1 MRAAWYAAASQVGV
15 RDVADPEV
23 VDPTDVVVRILF
35 AGICGSDLWPY
46 RGIVPHGD
54 RGTGHEFIGVVAE
67 AGADVRRFRPGQ
79 PVIAPFLFS
88 DGECE
93 LCREG
98 LQPLCAHAGIWG
110 KDWAGAQAQAI
121 RRPFADAVLVPL
133 PRQEA
138 EIDTDLARRL
148 IPLCDV
154 FATGT
159 HGVVLAGVTEGDVV
173 VVVVV
178 VGDGAVG
185 ISAAMAALRRG
196 AAEVLVVGEHPGR
209 LAVAERAGAR
219 TLRVSRGEPAVES
232 VRTALGGRLADRVV
246 ECVGMQDA
254 FSTALD
260 VVRPAGSVGF
270 VGVPH
275 AVDAIPPMRIFG
287 RQLRLAGGVAPARH
301 YLESLLAEVGAGQL
315 DPSPLVDSVFSLE
328 EVSEGYKAMDTNSA
342 LKVILDAR
350 HG

>member
-1 MRAAWYAAASQVGV
+1 MRAACYTAPSQVGV
-15 RDVADPEV
+15 RDVGDPEI

-54 RGTGHEFIGVVAE
+54 RGTGREFIGVIEGIGAE
-67 AGADVRRFRPGQ
+67 VRSLRPGQ
-79 PVIAPFLFS
+79 P
-88 DGECE
+88 GT
-93 LCREG
+93 
-98 LQPLCAHAGIWG
+98 
-110 KDWAGAQAQAI
+110 DWAGAQAQAI
-121 RRPFADAVLVPL
+121 RVPFADAVLVPL
-133 PRQEA
+133 SWQEA

-159 HGVVLAGVTEGDVV
+159 HGAVLADVTEGDVVV

-196 AAEVLVVGEHPGR
+196 AAEVLVVGENPGR
-209 LAVAERAGAR
+209 LTVAERAGAR
-219 TLRVSRGEPAVES
+219 ALRVSREEPAVES
-232 VRTALGGRLADRVV
+232 VRSALGGRLADRVV
-246 ECVGMQDA
+246 ECVGMQSA

-260 VVRPAGSVGF
+260 VVRPARSVGF
-270 VGVPH
+270 VGVSHGVEP
-275 AVDAIPPMRIFG
+275 IPPLRVFG
-287 RQLRLAGGVAPARH
+287 RQLRLAGGVAPARY
-301 YLESLLAEVGAGQL
+301 YLEGFLAEVSAGQL
-315 DPSPLVDSVFSLE
+315 DPSPLIDSVFSLE
-328 EVSEGYKAMDTNSA
+328 EVSEGYQAMGASSA
-342 LKVILDAR
+342 LKVILDTR

>member
-1 MRAAWYAAASQVGV
+1 MRAAAHTGPSQVGV

-23 VDPTDVVVRILF
+23 VNPTDVVVRIVF

-46 RGIVPHGD
+46 RGVVPHSDWGS
-54 RGTGHEFIGVVAE
+54 GHEFIGVVADV
-67 AGADVRRFRPGQ
+67 GAEVRRVRPGQ

-93 LCREG
+93 LCRDG

-121 RRPFADAVLVPL
+121 RVPFADAVLVPV
-133 PRQEA
+133 PWPES

-159 HGVVLAGVTEGDVV
+159 HGAVLAGVAEGD
-173 VVVVV
+173 VVVV

-185 ISAAMAALRRG
+185 ISAAMASLRRG
-196 AAEVLVVGEHPGR
+196 AAQVLVVGENPKR

-219 TLRVSRGEPAVES
+219 TLRVRRGASAVES
-232 VRTALGGRLADRVV
+232 VRAALGGRLADRVV

-275 AVDAIPPMRIFG
+275 AVDPIPPTRIFDK
-287 RQLRLAGGVAPARH
+287 QIRLAGGVAPARH
-301 YLESLLAEVGAGQL
+301 YLEGLLAEVSEGRL
-315 DPSPLVDSVFSLE
+315 DPSLLVDSVFSLE
-328 EVSEGYKAMDTNSA
+328 EVAEGYKAMDTSSA
-342 LKVILDAR
+342 LKVILDVR

>member
-1 MRAAWYAAASQVGV
+1 MRAAWYTAASTVGV

-54 RGTGHEFIGVVAE
+54 RGTGHEFIGVVADT
-67 AGADVRRFRPGQ
+67 GAEVRRFRPGQ

-88 DGECE
+88 DGDCE
-93 LCREG
+93 LCRDG

-121 RRPFADAVLVPL
+121 RVPFADAVLVPL
-133 PRQEA
+133 PWQEA
-138 EIDTDLARRL
+138 EIDADLARRL

-159 HGVVLAGVTEGDVV
+159 HGAVLAGVTEGD
-173 VVVVV
+173 VVVV

-185 ISAAMAALRRG
+185 ISAAIAALRRG
-196 AAEVLVVGEHPGR
+196 AAEVLVVGENTGR
-209 LAVAERAGAR
+209 LATAERAGAR
-219 TLRVSRGEPAVES
+219 TLRVSRDEPAVEC

-275 AVDAIPPMRIFG
+275 AVDPIPPMRVFG

-301 YLESLLAEVGAGQL
+301 YLEGLLAEVSAGLL

-328 EVSEGYKAMDTNSA
+328 EVSEGYKAMDAGSA

>member
-1 MRAAWYAAASQVGV
+1 MRAAWYTAASQVGA
-15 RDVADPEV
+15 RDVPDPEV

-54 RGTGHEFIGVVAE
+54 RGTGHEFIGVVAD
-67 AGADVRRFRPGQ
+67 AGAEVRRFRPGQ

-93 LCREG
+93 MCREG

-121 RRPFADAVLVPL
+121 RVPFADAVLVPL
-133 PRQEA
+133 PWQEA
-138 EIDTDLARRL
+138 EIDAGLARRL

-159 HGVVLAGVTEGDVV
+159 HGAVLAGVTEGD
-173 VVVVV
+173 VVVV

-185 ISAAMAALRRG
+185 ISAAMASLRRG
-196 AAEVLVVGEHPGR
+196 ASEVLVVGENLGR
-209 LAVAERAGAR
+209 LAVAEQAGAR
-219 TLRVSRGEPAVES
+219 TLRVSRGESAVES

-260 VVRPAGSVGF
+260 VARPGGSVGF

-275 AVDAIPPMRIFG
+275 AVDPIPPMRVFG

-301 YLESLLAEVGAGQL
+301 YLEGLLAEVSAGQL

-328 EVSEGYKAMDTNSA
+328 EVSEGYKAMDAGSA